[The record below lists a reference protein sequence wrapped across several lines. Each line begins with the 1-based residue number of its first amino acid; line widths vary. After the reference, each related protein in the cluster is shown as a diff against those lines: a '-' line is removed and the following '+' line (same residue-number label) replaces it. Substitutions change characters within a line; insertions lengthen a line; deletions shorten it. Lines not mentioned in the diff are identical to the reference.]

1 MADGPAGFGTGLMEG
16 QQLQQQQQA
25 SMLALAEG
33 KEKLQLTQLQ
43 IDQTRLA
50 MQRQEAYIK
59 QMQKLNS
66 LHTEP
71 GSTPSSPQDQARS
84 VGSMYYQL
92 AEAALAAGLPE
103 EARGSVETASKL
115 ELNAAYIE
123 EAEAQASK
131 TKADFTSNMMNWV
144 QEAPNSQEAQ
154 RRWQLSTLLFQEQFK
169 SQSPYAGVPYSPEL
183 VDGLYKRAISAKDEA
198 DLAFKNAQTEKEKA
212 DTKLTKLR
220 EGLVTE
226 QTKLTKTREDFLSK
240 SGGMTR
246 AQAEKAAAI
255 HTARQSSLK
264 RINELEVL
272 IDKDPDVV
280 GFTGTLKDIK
290 EFASTKTGVGSQTTT
305 STDFRTKLTELK
317 TSLPQALDV
326 KGTRLR
332 IVQQHIDDLSNLRA
346 KGTSAPQAKI
356 ILKDLRNMLEEGEEP
371 KAGTIRRKPGDTGK
385 AYQSADEVR
394 ADFEAGRLSQE
405 EALTILRDDYGME

>member
-1 MADGPAGFGTGLMEG
+1 MADGPAGFGTGIMEG

-25 SMLALAEG
+25 NILALAEG
-33 KEKLQLTQLQ
+33 KEKLQLTKLQ
-43 IDQTRLA
+43 VDQTRLA
-50 MQRQEAYIK
+50 MRRQEAYIE
-59 QMQKLNS
+59 QMRKLNH

-71 GSTPSSPQDQARS
+71 GSTPSGPQDQARS

-103 EARGSVETASKL
+103 EARGSAETASKL
-115 ELNAAYIE
+115 ELNAAHIE

-144 QEAPNSQEAQ
+144 QEAPNQQEAQ

-183 VDGLYKRAISAKDEA
+183 VDGLYKRAITAKDEA
-198 DLAFKNAQTEKEKA
+198 DLEFKNAQTEKEKA
-212 DTKLTKLR
+212 DAKLSGLR
-220 EGLVTE
+220 QGLVTE
-226 QTKLTKTREDFLSK
+226 QTALTTARKDFLVK
-240 SGGMTR
+240 NGGMTR
-246 AQAEKAAAI
+246 AQAEKAEAV
-255 HTARQSSLK
+255 HKARESSLK
-264 RINELEVL
+264 RIDELEAL
-272 IDKDPDVV
+272 IEKDPDVV

-290 EFASTKTGVGSQTTT
+290 EFASTKTGIGSQTTT

-317 TSLPQALDV
+317 TSIPQALDV

-332 IVQQHIDDLSNLRA
+332 IVQQHLDDLSNLRA

-356 ILKDLRNMLEEGEEP
+356 ILRDIREMLQEGEEH
-371 KAGTIRRKPGDTGK
+371 KAGTIKRKTGDTGK
-385 AYQSADEVR
+385 AYSSAEEVK
-394 ADFEAGRLSQE
+394 AAFEAGKLSQE
-405 EALTILRDDYGME
+405 EALAVLRENFDME